1 MPFLISA
8 VVCSDLACGQLII
21 RQEDMNLMR
30 TLKEVLEVL
39 DVKLV
44 TGAVSLDQS
53 DDKKRIVFLKD
64 LLFGVIMKK
73 ILIESGS
80 IDVSIIEEIHLTE
93 PFLQTYLWQRAYQ
106 FFFQLELAIQKFIKL
121 LNRSLIDALNG
132 AGTFEIVFADM
143 QKSAETKWSN
153 IYSSAVMYSFFLFYL
168 Q

>member
-1 MPFLISA
+1 
-8 VVCSDLACGQLII
+8 
-21 RQEDMNLMR
+21 MNLMR

-93 PFLQTYLWQRAYQ
+93 PFLQTYL
-106 FFFQLELAIQKFIKL
+106 
-121 LNRSLIDALNG
+121 
-132 AGTFEIVFADM
+132 
-143 QKSAETKWSN
+143 
-153 IYSSAVMYSFFLFYL
+153 
-168 Q
+168 